1 MKNCGRHNVRK
12 YREIKD
18 SEKYVTLEISLKFGS
33 LEKTIITSSEPK
45 DNLVISGKGLINSLS
60 IKAKTAPKKHKKARY
75 PIRNIRI
82 KDLSKII
89 RDFEKLPYKS
99 YERRRPKHEPT
110 DSYFNLARQLWEVYD
125 ES

>member
-1 MKNCGRHNVRK
+1 MNMKNCGRHNVRK

-60 IKAKTAPKKHKKARY
+60 IKAKTAPKKHKKGKVSHQKY
-75 PIRNIRI
+75 QN
-82 KDLSKII
+82 
-89 RDFEKLPYKS
+89 
-99 YERRRPKHEPT
+99 
-110 DSYFNLARQLWEVYD
+110 
-125 ES
+125 